1 MNHVSKVP
9 YRKFNLSQNHSN
21 NSQSNFNRKAFEIGP
36 GGFVMPKIFNLSVE
50 NEKNYQL
57 NFHIISMK
65 KKIEGTN

>member
-1 MNHVSKVP
+1 
-9 YRKFNLSQNHSN
+9 
-21 NSQSNFNRKAFEIGP
+21 
-36 GGFVMPKIFNLSVE
+36 MPKIFNLSVE